1 MPTIW
6 IPPLLQKLTNGTNVV
21 DIKGQSIREVVAALD
36 LAFPGIKS
44 HLCDSDDNIRV
55 EIAVAIDSQI
65 VTTGMRTHVST
76 DSEVHFLP
84 ALSGG

>member
-6 IPPLLQKLTNGTNVV
+6 IPPLLQKFTNGANVV
-21 DIKGQSIREVVAALD
+21 QIHGQSIREVIATLD

-44 HLCDSDDNIRV
+44 HLCDSDDKIRV
-55 EIAVAIDSQI
+55 EIAVAVDSQI
-65 VTTGMRTHVST
+65 VTTGMRTEVST

>member
-6 IPPLLQKLTNGTNVV
+6 IPPLLQKLTNGAKVV
-21 DIKGQSIREVVAALD
+21 EIEGQSIREVVTALD

-44 HLCDSDDNIRV
+44 HLCDRNDKIRV
-55 EIAVAIDSQI
+55 EIAVAVDSQI
-65 VTTGMRTHVST
+65 VTTGMRTQIST